1 MNVPVA
7 TKPSPPVRV
16 LMAVPQYPYPVMG
29 GLERQSHEL
38 AKALLSLGVGVQA
51 LSGRILPDQPRQE
64 TVEGVL
70 VHRIPWPRQK
80 FLRFIRTPLDLLSV
94 LYAQRATYD
103 VVHLHQFS
111 WFGVF
116 VILTARLLGKPVL
129 MKLPSVGAHSLPG
142 LARARLG
149 ALKLKAFGMT
159 DAVVAMSAESLAELA
174 DVGYPPGS
182 ILRTP
187 NGISLGPERGR
198 PDASAGAPG
207 PCRVVFV
214 GRLSGEKRLVDLLTA
229 WQKVTVAATRPATLE
244 LWGTGPDE
252 ADLKALCASLGIAD
266 SVVFLGHVE
275 AVRDRLAD
283 MDVFVLTS
291 EREGNSNAILE
302 AMAAGLP
309 VVSTRVGGTPMQVG
323 QEGDHFLIEPG
334 DRAALCARLV
344 ELIDD
349 TAVRERVGAAMRE
362 RIRVHFDI
370 RRVGATYAA
379 AYRLLAANRRHEIAG
394 VGNPIISPASKEEP
408 GQGQPWQP
416 G

>member
-1 MNVPVA
+1 MPA
-7 TKPSPPVRV
+7 SQPPASPVRV

-38 AKALLSLGVGVQA
+38 AKALVAQGVRVQA

-70 VHRIPWPRQK
+70 VHRIPWPRHK
-80 FLRFIRTPLDLLSV
+80 LLRFIRTPFDLLAV

-111 WFGVF
+111 WFGAF
-116 VILTARLLGKPVL
+116 VILTARVLGKSVL
-129 MKLPSVGAHSLPG
+129 TKLPSVGAHSLPG
-142 LARARLG
+142 LANARLG
-149 ALKLKAFGMT
+149 ALKLAIFRMT
-159 DAVVAMSAESLAELA
+159 DSVVAMSTESLVELA
-174 DVGYPPGS
+174 GIGFPLDSV
-182 ILRTP
+182 LRTP
-187 NGISLGPERGR
+187 NGISV
-198 PDASAGAPG
+198 GAQHDRRHADDTDPG

-229 WQKVTVAATRPATLE
+229 WQKVTATAARPATLE
-244 LWGTGPDE
+244 LWGGGPDE
-252 ADLKALCASLGIAD
+252 ADLKALCVSLGIAD

-323 QEGDHFLIEPG
+323 QEGAHFLVEPG
-334 DRAALCARLV
+334 DRDALCARLL
-344 ELIDD
+344 ELIEDA
-349 TAVRERVGAAMRE
+349 TLRERVGRAMRE
-362 RIRVHFDI
+362 RILLHFDI
-370 RRVGATYAA
+370 RRVARTYAA
-379 AYRLLAANRRHEIAG
+379 AYGLLAANRRHEIG
-394 VGNPIISPASKEEP
+394 GIGNPIITPASNGEP
-408 GQGQPWQP
+408 GRART
-416 G
+416 